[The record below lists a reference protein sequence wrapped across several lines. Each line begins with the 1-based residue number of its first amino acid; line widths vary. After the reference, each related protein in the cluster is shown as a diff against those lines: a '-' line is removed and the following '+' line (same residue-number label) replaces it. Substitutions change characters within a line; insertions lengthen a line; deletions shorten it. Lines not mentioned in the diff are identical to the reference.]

1 MHRLAATIDM
11 RKHPR
16 AQLEM
21 PARLRWRGPLGMRL
35 EAAKTVDVG
44 REGLLIETTERCE
57 SGAHVWVA
65 YPFDADAKTAQ
76 PETPARVL
84 RAEKRP
90 SHGFR
95 VALHF
100 EESPRAG
107 VVPGGRERRG
117 FPRVSFALPV
127 SLRAFGLPWPEESMT
142 QDVSRGGV
150 RMTTVRNFAVG
161 DDVYAKIAWGDW
173 TRSAEIPGRVV
184 RVESLEDALNPSPVR
199 PITCIA
205 IQWKRVPKR

>member
-35 EAAKTVDVG
+35 EAAKTIDFG

-57 SGAHVWVA
+57 AGTHVWVA
-65 YPFDADAKTAQ
+65 FPFDADAKTAQ
-76 PETPARVL
+76 PETPACVVRI
-84 RAEKRP
+84 EKPP
-90 SHGFR
+90 SPGFR

-100 EESPRAG
+100 EGTPRAG
-107 VVPGGRERRG
+107 VAPGGRERRG
-117 FPRVSFALPV
+117 FPRVPFALPV

-150 RMTTVRNFAVG
+150 RMTTARKFAVG

-173 TRSAEIPGRVV
+173 TRSGEIPGRVV
-184 RVESLEDALNPSPVR
+184 RVESRADLPNSSYIRAIAS
-199 PITCIA
+199 IA
-205 IQWKRVPKR
+205 IQWKRAPKR